1 MFFNMQQNLA
11 KLKKDILEQIERVK
25 SGEALRDLEIKYLGR
40 KGELSKI
47 LRGLANLSAAEKKT
61 IGKMANDL
69 KLEIA
74 AKFKEARELM
84 ERSAVKKEFV
94 DVTLPGEKI
103 ERGHLHPITQLQ
115 NELEDLFISMG
126 FMILDGPE
134 LESDYYN
141 FAALNIPK
149 FHPAR
154 DMQDTFY
161 ITRTNADPASA
172 GRTNAENVTSDL
184 VMRTHT
190 SPVQIRAMK
199 KYGAPLRLV
208 APGRVF
214 RSEAIDASHEHTFYQ
229 LEGLMVDKNISIA
242 NLISVVREMLSSILK
257 QKIKIR
263 VRPGYFPFVE
273 PGMEIDVN
281 CTICSG
287 RGCPSCKQ
295 GGWMEMMG
303 AGMVHPSVLKAGGV
317 DPSQFSGF
325 AFGMGI
331 NRLVMLKYGI
341 DDIRLFNSGDLRF
354 LEQF

>member
-1 MFFNMQQNLA
+1 MQQNLEN
-11 KLKKDILEQIERVK
+11 LKKEILEQIACVK
-25 SGEALRDLEIKYLGR
+25 SGEAFRDLEIKYLGR

-47 LRGLANLSAAEKKT
+47 LRGLATLSVEEKKT

-74 AKFKEARELM
+74 EKFKEARELI
-84 ERSAVKKEFV
+84 ERSVVKKEFV

-103 ERGHLHPITQLQ
+103 ARGHLHPITQLQ
-115 NELEDLFISMG
+115 NELEDLFTSMG

-141 FAALNIPK
+141 FEALNIPPH
-149 FHPAR
+149 HPAR

-161 ITRTNADPASA
+161 IDKKNEK
-172 GRTNAENVTSDL
+172 GEMDL

-208 APGRVF
+208 VPGRVF
-214 RSEAIDASHEHTFYQ
+214 RSEAIDSSHEHTFYQ
-229 LEGLMVDKNISIA
+229 LEGLMVDKEISIA
-242 NLISVVREMLSSILK
+242 NLISVVQEMLSNILK
-257 QKIKIR
+257 REIKIR
-263 VRPGYFPFVE
+263 VRPGYFSFVE
-273 PGMEIDVN
+273 PGLEIDVS
-281 CTICSG
+281 CTICQG
-287 RGCPSCKQ
+287 KGCPSCKQ

-303 AGMVHPSVLKAGGV
+303 AGLVHPNVLKAGGI
-317 DPSQFSGF
+317 DPRQFSGF

-331 NRLVMLKYGI
+331 NRLVMLKYGV

-354 LEQF
+354 LNQF

>member
-1 MFFNMQQNLA
+1 MMKDKLE
-11 KLKKDILEQIERVK
+11 KLKKDIDEQLSKAKDARI
-25 SGEALRDLEIKYLGR
+25 LRDLEIKYLGR

-47 LRGLANLSAAEKKT
+47 LRGLAILSAEEKKT
-61 IGKMANDL
+61 IGRMANDL

-74 AKFKEARELM
+74 KKFKEAGELIG
-84 ERSAVKKEFV
+84 RSAVKKEFL

-115 NELEDLFISMG
+115 NELEDLFISLG

-141 FAALNIPK
+141 FEALNIPK

-161 ITRTNADPASA
+161 VDKKNEK
-172 GRTNAENVTSDL
+172 GEMDL

-208 APGRVF
+208 VPGRVF

-229 LEGLMVDKNISIA
+229 LEGLMVDKDISIA
-242 NLISVVREMLSSILK
+242 NLISVVQEMLSSILK
-257 QKIKIR
+257 QEIKIR

-273 PGMEIDVN
+273 PGLEIDVS
-281 CTICSG
+281 CTICQG
-287 RGCPSCKQ
+287 KGCPSCKQ
-295 GGWMEMMG
+295 GGWMEMIG
-303 AGMVHPSVLKAGGV
+303 AGMVHPNVLRAGGI
-317 DPSQFSGF
+317 DPLKFIGF

-354 LEQF
+354 LNQF